1 MPESIL
7 HSSGDGPV
15 IDTESVDLATA
26 NLQAVRRAAA
36 GGDWKA
42 AAWWLSHHPST
53 RDQFGDVE
61 AVNRAVRAHT
71 SRFLDVLMVFPE
83 LTREAR
89 YRLMLA
95 LAAAGAAPLPE
106 EHESRDGR
114 EGRRLLREWL
124 AEQDQDVDA

>member
-7 HSSGDGPV
+7 HSSGEGPV
-15 IDTESVDLATA
+15 IDPDPADLATA

-36 GGDWKA
+36 TDWRA
-42 AAWWLSHHPST
+42 AAWWLAHHPST

-61 AVNRAVRAHT
+61 AVNRAVVART
-71 SRFLDVLMVFPE
+71 SRILDVLMVFPE
-83 LTREAR
+83 LTPEGR

-124 AEQDQDVDA
+124 AEQDREPGA

>member
-1 MPESIL
+1 MSESIL
-7 HSSGDGPV
+7 LSSGDGPV
-15 IDTESVDLATA
+15 IDPGTADLTDTSLA
-26 NLQAVRRAAA
+26 AVRRAAA

-61 AVNRAVRAHT
+61 AVNRAVVART
-71 SRFLDVLMVFPE
+71 SRILDVLMAFPE
-83 LTREAR
+83 LTPEGR

-124 AEQDQDVDA
+124 DQQDQEADG